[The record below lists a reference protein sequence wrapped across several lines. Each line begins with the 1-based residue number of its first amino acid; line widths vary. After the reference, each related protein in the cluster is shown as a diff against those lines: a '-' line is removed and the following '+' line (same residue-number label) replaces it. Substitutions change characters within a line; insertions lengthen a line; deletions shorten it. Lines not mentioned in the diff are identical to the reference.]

1 MAISRFGRRGDEISG
16 ELMRRGAL
24 VVVEVVV
31 AGGREKVIPPMAISL
46 NLITNLFLVKPP
58 FNDLS

>member
-1 MAISRFGRRGDEISG
+1 MAISLFGRRGDEISG

-24 VVVEVVV
+24 VVVVVV